1 MATLGLEEADSKMH
15 VQRTGSG
22 YEAVQTDVGAKIPNV
37 QYSYRSLRRR
47 SDGQAGKTSYLGR
60 SDWMPLATGF
70 ARSSDVKLEVSR
82 GHSRG
87 NLKGRTLTTRVEV
100 TALMTNSSGP
110 QNNVQE
116 GGCHDAKRAEQRSVV
131 YGKRRSS

>member
-47 SDGQAGKTSYLGR
+47 SDGQAGKKYVLPGEIR
-60 SDWMPLATGF
+60 LDAIGYGLREDF
-70 ARSSDVKLEVSR
+70 
-82 GHSRG
+82 
-87 NLKGRTLTTRVEV
+87 
-100 TALMTNSSGP
+100 
-110 QNNVQE
+110 
-116 GGCHDAKRAEQRSVV
+116 GCQIGSQPRP
-131 YGKRRSS
+131 

>member
-47 SDGQAGKTSYLGR
+47 SDGQAEKKYVLPGEIRLDAIGYGLR
-60 SDWMPLATGF
+60 EEF
-70 ARSSDVKLEVSR
+70 
-82 GHSRG
+82 
-87 NLKGRTLTTRVEV
+87 
-100 TALMTNSSGP
+100 
-110 QNNVQE
+110 
-116 GGCHDAKRAEQRSVV
+116 GCQIGSQPRP
-131 YGKRRSS
+131 

>member
-1 MATLGLEEADSKMH
+1 
-15 VQRTGSG
+15 
-22 YEAVQTDVGAKIPNV
+22 
-37 QYSYRSLRRR
+37 
-47 SDGQAGKTSYLGR
+47 
-60 SDWMPLATGF
+60 MPLATGF

-110 QNNVQE
+110 PVQTDVGANIPNVQYSY
-116 GGCHDAKRAEQRSVV
+116 RSLR
-131 YGKRRSS
+131 RRSDEQAGKKQVLPGEIRFDATGYGLREEFGCQIGSQPRP

>member
-47 SDGQAGKTSYLGR
+47 SDGQAGKKYVLPEEIRLDAIGYGLR
-60 SDWMPLATGF
+60 EEF
-70 ARSSDVKLEVSR
+70 
-82 GHSRG
+82 
-87 NLKGRTLTTRVEV
+87 
-100 TALMTNSSGP
+100 
-110 QNNVQE
+110 
-116 GGCHDAKRAEQRSVV
+116 GCQIGSQPRP
-131 YGKRRSS
+131 

>member
-47 SDGQAGKTSYLGR
+47 SDGQAGKKYVLPGEIR
-60 SDWMPLATGF
+60 LDAIGYGLREEF
-70 ARSSDVKLEVSR
+70 
-82 GHSRG
+82 
-87 NLKGRTLTTRVEV
+87 
-100 TALMTNSSGP
+100 
-110 QNNVQE
+110 
-116 GGCHDAKRAEQRSVV
+116 GCQIGSQQRP
-131 YGKRRSS
+131 

>member
-47 SDGQAGKTSYLGR
+47 SDGQAGKKYVLPGEIRLDAIGYGLGEE
-60 SDWMPLATGF
+60 F
-70 ARSSDVKLEVSR
+70 
-82 GHSRG
+82 
-87 NLKGRTLTTRVEV
+87 
-100 TALMTNSSGP
+100 
-110 QNNVQE
+110 
-116 GGCHDAKRAEQRSVV
+116 GCQIGSQPRP
-131 YGKRRSS
+131 

>member
-47 SDGQAGKTSYLGR
+47 SDGQAGKKYVLPGEIR
-60 SDWMPLATGF
+60 LDAIGYGLREEF
-70 ARSSDVKLEVSR
+70 
-82 GHSRG
+82 
-87 NLKGRTLTTRVEV
+87 
-100 TALMTNSSGP
+100 
-110 QNNVQE
+110 
-116 GGCHDAKRAEQRSVV
+116 GCQIGSQPRP
-131 YGKRRSS
+131 

>member
-47 SDGQAGKTSYLGR
+47 SDGQAGKKYVLPGEIRLDAIGYGLREELGCQIGSQPR
-60 SDWMPLATGF
+60 P
-70 ARSSDVKLEVSR
+70 
-82 GHSRG
+82 
-87 NLKGRTLTTRVEV
+87 
-100 TALMTNSSGP
+100 
-110 QNNVQE
+110 
-116 GGCHDAKRAEQRSVV
+116 
-131 YGKRRSS
+131 

>member
-47 SDGQAGKTSYLGR
+47 SDEQAGKKHVLPGEIR
-60 SDWMPLATGF
+60 FDATGYGLREEF
-70 ARSSDVKLEVSR
+70 
-82 GHSRG
+82 
-87 NLKGRTLTTRVEV
+87 
-100 TALMTNSSGP
+100 
-110 QNNVQE
+110 
-116 GGCHDAKRAEQRSVV
+116 GCQIGSQPRP
-131 YGKRRSS
+131 